1 MNRDNFFPM
10 HEHLEVFLNE
20 LKKQSKDENG
30 FVFAQEDGR
39 PYDPNN
45 FSLRVFRPACERAG
59 VRYLRIHDVRHTYA
73 SHFVM
78 NGGSIHVL
86 QKLLGHSQI
95 RTTEAYSHLSN
106 AYVREASNL
115 VHFGKS

>member
-1 MNRDNFFPM
+1 MKMGSCLPKRM
-10 HEHLEVFLNE
+10 VGLTTLII
-20 LKKQSKDENG
+20 LALG
-30 FVFAQEDGR
+30 
-39 PYDPNN
+39 
-45 FSLRVFRPACERAG
+45 VFRPACERAG

>member
-1 MNRDNFFPM
+1 MMGIQEHTKVNRDNFFPM

-45 FSLRVFRPACERAG
+45 FSLRGF
-59 VRYLRIHDVRHTYA
+59 
-73 SHFVM
+73 
-78 NGGSIHVL
+78 
-86 QKLLGHSQI
+86 
-95 RTTEAYSHLSN
+95 
-106 AYVREASNL
+106 
-115 VHFGKS
+115 